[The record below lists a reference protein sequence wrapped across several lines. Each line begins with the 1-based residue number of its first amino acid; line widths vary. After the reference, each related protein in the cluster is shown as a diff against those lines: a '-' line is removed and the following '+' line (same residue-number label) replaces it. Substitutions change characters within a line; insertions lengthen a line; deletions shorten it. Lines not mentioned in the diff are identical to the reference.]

1 MATRVIEVDAQ
12 RFDRWLAGFAERHG
26 TYDAAEQETPGGV
39 VVRATAADGAS
50 ITATPFR
57 HDPLG
62 VILVRRGGYAVGL
75 ARGRGLVA
83 HKVGSRRVQSRT
95 AAGGWSQQRF
105 ARRRAN
111 QADELVT
118 AVVGHA
124 RRILLGDDESPR
136 TGASGIPRG
145 LVVGGDRTLV
155 REVLEAH
162 ALRALRDLPRREL
175 PDLPDPRREV
185 LDEALRRGT
194 AVRIELHEPDVPGE

>member
-1 MATRVIEVDAQ
+1 VATRVIEVDAQ

-26 TYDAAEQETPGGV
+26 TYDVAEEETPGGV
-39 VVRATAADGAS
+39 VMRATAADGAS
-50 ITATPFR
+50 IVAVPFR
-57 HDPLG
+57 HDPVGL
-62 VILVRRGGYAVGL
+62 VLVRRGGYAVGL
-75 ARGRGLVA
+75 AHAGRLVA

-136 TGASGIPRG
+136 AGASGIPRG

-155 REVLEAH
+155 RDVLEAH

-175 PDLPDPRREV
+175 PDLRDPRREV

-194 AVRIELHEPDVPGE
+194 AVRVELAEPDDPGD